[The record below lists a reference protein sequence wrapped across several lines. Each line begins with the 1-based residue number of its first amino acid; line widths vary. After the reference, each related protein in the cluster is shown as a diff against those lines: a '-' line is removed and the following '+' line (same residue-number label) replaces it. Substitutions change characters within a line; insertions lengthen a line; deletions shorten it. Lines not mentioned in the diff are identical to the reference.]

1 MSNTILLKRNGN
13 AAAVPLA
20 ANLTLGELSLNYA
33 DGVLYF
39 LNSGNVVTVLANANT
54 ASGTQLVNGTSNVV
68 TRTSGN
74 VTVSSAGT
82 ANVLTISSTG
92 IYITGLSSVSGNI
105 TAGNLLTGGLISAT
119 SSVTAASVVGGVI
132 TGTSTSV
139 TGAVSGASA
148 SVSGG
153 VTAASVA
160 GGVITGTSTSV
171 TGTTTAASV
180 VGGVITG
187 SSTSVTG
194 TTTAASVVGGVITGA
209 SLSTSG
215 NITGG
220 NILFGTGNVSGTGNI
235 TGGYF
240 IGNGSQLTG
249 VTAASFAPVMFNDVS
264 TQTNGKTAVFAL
276 LTDQTA
282 ATGISNSKQL
292 QVTVNG
298 ALVTPYIN
306 SWTWPFFT
314 TYYGSYPGFR
324 VTTLGYGLTANS
336 VVIYNAPAVSSQ
348 VTITQINT
356 STDSQL
362 RRYPYSA
369 TAIALGD

>member
-1 MSNTILLKRNGN
+1 
-13 AAAVPLA
+13 
-20 ANLTLGELSLNYA
+20 
-33 DGVLYF
+33 
-39 LNSGNVVTVLANANT
+39 LANANT
-54 ASGTQLVNGTSNVV
+54 ASGTQLVNGTSNVRV
-68 TRTSGN
+68 ASSSN
-74 VTVSSAGT
+74 VTISSAGT

-92 IYITGLSSVSGNI
+92 TVVSGTESVTGNI
-105 TAGNLLTGGLISAT
+105 TGGNLLTGGLISAT
-119 SSVTAASVVGGVI
+119 GSVTAASI
-132 TGTSTSV
+132 
-139 TGAVSGASA
+139 
-148 SVSGG
+148 
-153 VTAASVA
+153 
-160 GGVITGTSTSV
+160 
-171 TGTTTAASV
+171 

-187 SSTSVTG
+187 SSVSVTG
-194 TTTAASVVGGVITGA
+194 TQTAASTVGGVITGTTVSA
-209 SLSTSG
+209 TG
-215 NITGG
+215 NISGSYFIGNGSQLTGLPASGLKWTTVANTAPASPNAGDFWYNSYTGIKYQYTNDGAG
-220 NILFGTGNVSGTGNI
+220 NIWVDQSFPTSFSTLVVTGNATVGNISATNYTGTTASVTGNI
-235 TGGYF
+235 TGSY
-240 IGNGSQLTG
+240 ILGNGSQLTG

-282 ATGISNSKQL
+282 TTGISNSKQL

-298 ALVTPYIN
+298 AIVTPYIN

-324 VTTLGYGLTANS
+324 VVNLGYGLTANS

-369 TAIALGD
+369 TAIAIGD